1 MTTGFDHHFDSL
13 PLAQQALWPDLA
25 AITRLGFVLYGGTA
39 IALRLG
45 HRISVDFDF
54 FHDQPLDKDSLYSQV
69 PFLASSAVIQDRPDG
84 LTVLVTRETAPVKV
98 SFLAPV
104 RFGRVGIPQPTKD
117 RVLTVASLDDLMAT
131 KLKVILQRAEA
142 KDYLDIHAMLAAG
155 MELAEGLS
163 AARALFG
170 STFQPSESLKALA
183 FFGEGDLETLPLSV
197 KRNLLLAASQ
207 VGELPGI
214 DVVSRALAL

>member
-1 MTTGFDHHFDSL
+1 MTTGFAHHFDSL

-54 FHDQPLDKDSLYSQV
+54 FHDQPLDKPGLYKQIA
-69 PFLASSAVIQDRPDG
+69 FLGTSTVIQDQPDG
-84 LTVLVTRETAPVKV
+84 LTVLVEREALPVKV

-104 RFGRVGIPQPTKD
+104 RFGRIGMPQATRD
-117 RVLTVASLDDLMAT
+117 RVLMVASLDDLIAT

-142 KDYLDIHAMLAAG
+142 KDYLDIHAMLVAG
-155 MELAEGLS
+155 ANLATGL
-163 AARALFG
+163 AGARVLFG
-170 STFQPSESLKALA
+170 STFQPSESLKALT
-183 FFGEGDLETLPLSV
+183 FFGEGDLHNLPLPV
-197 KRNLLLAASQ
+197 KQNLLSAASR
-207 VGELPGI
+207 VGDLPGI
-214 DVVSRALAL
+214 EVVSRSLGL